1 MAKTTGTPYAYSKAR
16 GLVAQQVYNFVLRN
30 PKGILSRDPKI
41 LVDFDELDELYS
53 TVAQRK
59 LANVTTQQLEDEL
72 ASRS

>member
-16 GLVAQQVYNFVLRN
+16 GLVAQHVYNFVLRN
-30 PKGILSRDPKI
+30 PKVILSRDPKI